1 MAEDDGTFLS
11 RWSKRKAQAKSAV
24 VPVQPQPPVPVA
36 VPQALAASQGPVE
49 SGPSLASHSLASH
62 SLASHSLASHSLASH
77 PLASHPLAGPPLA
90 SQAPA
95 VATPPPPLTMDD
107 VALLTPESDYS
118 RFVAPG
124 VDAGVSNAA
133 MRKLFT
139 DPHFNVMDRLDIYID
154 DYSQPDPIPA
164 SMLRQMVQAKFL
176 GLFDDEEEDA
186 EKDAG
191 KVAGKVAGAATL
203 AQPPAIIALD
213 AAAPR
218 ASHTAAHAA
227 HDDHPDLQLQPD
239 DAAGRSGPGEGAG
252 PRES

>member
-1 MAEDDGTFLS
+1 MAEDNGTFLS

-24 VPVQPQPPVPVA
+24 APAQPQPPVPFA
-36 VPQALAASQGPVE
+36 VPQALAASQRPAE
-49 SGPSLASHSLASH
+49 SGPSLAI
-62 SLASHSLASHSLASH
+62 H
-77 PLASHPLAGPPLA
+77 PLASHPLAGHPLA

-107 VALLTPESDYS
+107 VALLTPASDYS

-176 GLFDDEEEDA
+176 GLFDDEEEGA
-186 EKDAG
+186 EKVAENDAG
-191 KVAGKVAGAATL
+191 NATL
-203 AQPPAIIALD
+203 APPPAIIALD
-213 AAAPR
+213 TAAPR
-218 ASHTAAHAA
+218 ASPTAAHAA
-227 HDDHPDLQLQPD
+227 HDDHPDLQLQPN
-239 DAAGRSGPGEGAG
+239 DASGRPGPGEGAG

>member
-24 VPVQPQPPVPVA
+24 VPAPPLAPVPVA
-36 VPQALAASQGPVE
+36 VPIAVPIAMPQALTAAQGLVE
-49 SGPSLASHSLASH
+49 SVPSLTSHSLTSHSLASP
-62 SLASHSLASHSLASH
+62 S
-77 PLASHPLAGPPLA
+77 PA

-95 VATPPPPLTMDD
+95 AATQPAPPPLPPLTMDD

-176 GLFDDEEEDA
+176 GLFDDEEEGA
-186 EKDAG
+186 EKDAE
-191 KVAGKVAGAATL
+191 KVAAAATL
-203 AQPPAIIALD
+203 APPPAIIALD

>member
-24 VPVQPQPPVPVA
+24 VPAPPLAPVPVA
-36 VPQALAASQGPVE
+36 VPIAVPIAMPQALTAAQGLVE
-49 SGPSLASHSLASH
+49 SVPSLMSHSVTSHSLTSHSLASP
-62 SLASHSLASHSLASH
+62 S
-77 PLASHPLAGPPLA
+77 PA
-90 SQAPA
+90 SQAPGA
-95 VATPPPPLTMDD
+95 ATQPAPPPLTMDD
-107 VALLTPESDYS
+107 VALLTPASDYS

-176 GLFDDEEEDA
+176 GLFDDEEDDA
-186 EKDAG
+186 EKDAE
-191 KVAGKVAGAATL
+191 KVAGNATL
-203 AQPPAIIALD
+203 APPPAIIALD
-213 AAAPR
+213 TAAPR
-218 ASHTAAHAA
+218 ASHTAAHGA

>member
-24 VPVQPQPPVPVA
+24 VPAPPLPPVPVA

-62 SLASHSLASHSLASH
+62 TLASH
-77 PLASHPLAGPPLA
+77 PLASHPLASHPLA

-95 VATPPPPLTMDD
+95 VATLPPPLTMDD
-107 VALLTPESDYS
+107 VALLTPASDYS

-176 GLFDDEEEDA
+176 GLFDDEEEGA
-186 EKDAG
+186 EKDAE
-191 KVAGKVAGAATL
+191 KVAGNATL
-203 AQPPAIIALD
+203 APPPAIIVLD
-213 AAAPR
+213 TDAPR
-218 ASHTAAHAA
+218 APHTAAHAA